1 MAALLQSLIVLS
13 KTEEVNLF
21 LLTVP
26 VTPDALKE
34 SCPVVEGVG
43 HNPDLGLGQGDKL
56 LMKKGI
62 RWHC

>member
-26 VTPDALKE
+26 VPPDALKE
-34 SCPVVEGVG
+34 SGAVVEGMG
-43 HNPDLGLGQGDKL
+43 HNPDFGFSQGDKL

-62 RWHC
+62 